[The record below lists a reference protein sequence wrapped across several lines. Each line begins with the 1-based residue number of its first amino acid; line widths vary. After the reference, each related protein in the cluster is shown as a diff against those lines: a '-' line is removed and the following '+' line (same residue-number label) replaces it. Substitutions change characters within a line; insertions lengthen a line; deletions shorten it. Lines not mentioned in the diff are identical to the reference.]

1 MPRNQE
7 VIRQW
12 KLLHVLESARHGIT
26 LNTLCTELN
35 VTTRTI
41 RRDLAALQEAGFPLY
56 DLRDDDGRALWHIEG
71 QVLNGLKTGFTL
83 TVPTPSICCVFS
95 GERSSQ

>member
-1 MPRNQE
+1 VPRNQE

-12 KLLHVLESARHGIT
+12 KVLHALESSRHGTTIPS
-26 LNTLCTELN
+26 LADELD

-56 DLRDDDGRALWHIEG
+56 DEHDDDGR
-71 QVLNGLKTGFTL
+71 Q
-83 TVPTPSICCVFS
+83 
-95 GERSSQ
+95 

>member
-12 KLLHVLESARHGIT
+12 KLLHALESSRHGASIDA
-26 LNTLCTELN
+26 LSKDLE

-41 RRDLAALQEAGFPLY
+41 RRDLAALQEAGFALY
-56 DLRDDDGRALWHIEG
+56 DERDEDGH
-71 QVLNGLKTGFTL
+71 VT
-83 TVPTPSICCVFS
+83 
-95 GERSSQ
+95 